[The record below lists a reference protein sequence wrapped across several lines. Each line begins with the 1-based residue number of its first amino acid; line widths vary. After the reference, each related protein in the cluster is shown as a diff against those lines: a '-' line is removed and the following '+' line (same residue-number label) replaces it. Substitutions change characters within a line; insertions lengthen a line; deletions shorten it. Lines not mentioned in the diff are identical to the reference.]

1 MLVHLMLELYG
12 CDRELLSNE
21 SLVRRALDE
30 FPGRVDM
37 EKVSPVHLYEIE
49 TSNPLDAGL
58 SGFVVIAQSHISLL
72 IFSYLLPP
80 LLRIRRMNR
89 ASAAFV
95 VDH

>member
-12 CDRELLSNE
+12 CDRELLSKE

-49 TSNPLDAGL
+49 TSNPL

-72 IFSYLLPP
+72 IFSYILLP
-80 LLRIRRMNR
+80 LLRIRRMNL
-89 ASAAFV
+89 APAPFV
-95 VDH
+95 IDH